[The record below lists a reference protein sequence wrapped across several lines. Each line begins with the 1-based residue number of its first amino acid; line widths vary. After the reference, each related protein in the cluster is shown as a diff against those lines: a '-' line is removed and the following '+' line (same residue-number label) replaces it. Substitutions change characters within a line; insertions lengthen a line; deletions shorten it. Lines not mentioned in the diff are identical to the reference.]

1 MFRHIK
7 PHSHSVAANDNPHGD
22 TKLSSS
28 RGTTQEREHETLAE
42 GHPSSKRS
50 ISEAHPARPLSEA
63 HPGEKDQ
70 KD

>member
-1 MFRHIK
+1 MIRHIE
-7 PHSHSVAANDNPHGD
+7 PHSHSVAANDNPHGE

-42 GHPSSKRS
+42 GHPGAK
-50 ISEAHPARPLSEA
+50 HPLSDA
-63 HPGEKDQ
+63 QPGEKDR